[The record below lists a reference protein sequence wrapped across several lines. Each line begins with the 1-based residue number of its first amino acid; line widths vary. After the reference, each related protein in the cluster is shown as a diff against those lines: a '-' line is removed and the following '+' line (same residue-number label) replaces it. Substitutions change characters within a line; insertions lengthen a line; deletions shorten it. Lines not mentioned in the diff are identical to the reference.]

1 MYGRLQGVKGALLM
15 IMLRQQAYIETVPG
29 KLEHMV
35 TLILRSKLKN
45 TLLINCTL
53 TILEVEDRGNIRTG
67 NSQKNSTEY
76 PKIWSP
82 RFLWSFSH
90 SLS

>member
-1 MYGRLQGVKGALLM
+1 MYGQLQGVKGALLM
-15 IMLRQQAYIETVPG
+15 IVLRQQAYIETVPG

-53 TILEVEDRGNIRTG
+53 TILEVEDRGNI
-67 NSQKNSTEY
+67 
-76 PKIWSP
+76 
-82 RFLWSFSH
+82 
-90 SLS
+90 